1 MGSHP
6 LLGGGDIKELR
17 ELRNARRASLQM
29 KLSIRPS

>member
-1 MGSHP
+1 